1 MQTNTRLHT
10 ATHRTTIFS
19 GMSWPGL
26 RAETGRDDINFRQPA
41 CNVYSHKLRLF
52 VLSRH
57 FLLCF
62 PGFYF
67 VLRYSALLLVFS
79 GLTVLKKKRGGNK
92 KEELWLCSGERR
104 SESKRTRRRV
114 SGQGDETGAA
124 CAALQLQ
131 PGAVPAP
138 AH

>member
-1 MQTNTRLHT
+1 MQTNTLLHT

-19 GMSWPGL
+19 GISWPGL
-26 RAETGRDDINFRQPA
+26 RAETGRDDITFRQPA
-41 CNVYSHKLRLF
+41 CNLYFHKLRMF

-67 VLRYSALLLVFS
+67 ASVASCSPCR
-79 GLTVLKKKRGGNK
+79 GLAVIFFLKRGKKKRGRK
-92 KEELWLCSGERR
+92 CSEGVRARR
-104 SESKRTRRRV
+104 RGRV
-114 SGQGDETGAA
+114 SGQGDETAAA
-124 CAALQLQ
+124 CAGLQLQ